1 MSENKLVFILTS
13 AGRGDRFGKT
23 KKGKQ
28 FELINGTPTIIY
40 SLKSILKL
48 RDLVQIIITV
58 NKEVGAAYIK
68 KLLKE
73 YSIDLNV
80 TICNGGRTRAASVF
94 NAFKKI
100 SGNSGLVI
108 IHDSARP
115 SLNSNTIKKMSK
127 SLGKNHGIILA
138 SKVRDTI
145 KKTAGSDLIN
155 KTLKRETLWHSET
168 PQIFK
173 YSVLKKCYET
183 DSDFSK
189 YTDEA
194 QLLENNGYRV
204 KIFENNEYN
213 KKITTKEDLNMYK
226 ILFKNV

>member
-1 MSENKLVFILTS
+1 MLFRSKIDNIYNFAIK
-13 AGRGDRFGKT
+13 
-23 KKGKQ
+23 
-28 FELINGTPTIIY
+28 NGA
-40 SLKSILKL
+40 L
-48 RDLVQIIITV
+48 
-58 NKEVGAAYIK
+58 GG
-68 KLLKE
+68 KLLGA
-73 YSIDLNV
+73 
-80 TICNGGRTRAASVF
+80 GGGGFLLFYVPKNMQSKFF

-145 KKTAGSDLIN
+145 KKTAVSDLIN
-155 KTLKRETLWHSET
+155 KTLKREKLWHSET

-204 KIFENNEYN
+204 KIFENNEYALY
-213 KKITTKEDLNMYK
+213 KLFIKEICLIFIDFFCNSK
-226 ILFKNV
+226 LFFSTSYVELISRLVRKSIIVLIFNLDTNISNSSSFISDGVAER

>member
-1 MSENKLVFILTS
+1 
-13 AGRGDRFGKT
+13 
-23 KKGKQ
+23 
-28 FELINGTPTIIY
+28 
-40 SLKSILKL
+40 
-48 RDLVQIIITV
+48 
-58 NKEVGAAYIK
+58 
-68 KLLKE
+68 
-73 YSIDLNV
+73 
-80 TICNGGRTRAASVF
+80 
-94 NAFKKI
+94 
-100 SGNSGLVI
+100 
-108 IHDSARP
+108 
-115 SLNSNTIKKMSK
+115 MSK

-155 KTLKRETLWHSET
+155 KTLKREKLWHSET